1 MSRNIAAIA
10 GAALL
15 MGATAARPAHAM
27 TGREVVKAH
36 IPFAFQILG
45 ERMPAGDYV
54 LKPLDVESPG
64 VIEIRRTD
72 GHGPAA
78 AFLTIPKAS
87 GSISRA
93 QMVFDDVG
101 KEKFLRAILLPGE
114 NGVEL
119 PVANAVVR
127 AAHRGRG

>member
-1 MSRNIAAIA
+1 MSRNFVAIT

-27 TGREVVKAH
+27 TDREVVKAH

-45 ERMPAGDYV
+45 EQMPAGDYV

-64 VIEIRRTD
+64 VIEIRRAD
-72 GHGPAA
+72 GRGPAA
-78 AFLTIPKAS
+78 AFLTIPRAS

-101 KEKFLRAILLPGE
+101 KEKFLRAIELPGE

-119 PVANAVVR
+119 PVASAEVR
-127 AAHRGRG
+127 AAHGRRG